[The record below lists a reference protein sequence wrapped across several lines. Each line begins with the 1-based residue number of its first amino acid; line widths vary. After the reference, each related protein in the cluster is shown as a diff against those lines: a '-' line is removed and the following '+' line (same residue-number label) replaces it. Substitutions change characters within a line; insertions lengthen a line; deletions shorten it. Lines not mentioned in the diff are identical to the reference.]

1 MSKTLKIFWT
11 ENAVQ
16 DLVAIK
22 DFISQDSLDRAEAWV
37 MELYSQGGSLSQFSS
52 RGRIVPEFGREDLRE
67 LLIESYRLVYRVKT
81 ERVEIVT
88 VFDGHRQL
96 KASNFKK

>member
-1 MSKTLKIFWT
+1 MLKTLKVFWT

-22 DFISQDSLDRAEAWV
+22 DFISQDSLDRAKAWAL
-37 MELYSQGGSLSQFSS
+37 ELYSQGESLSQFSS

-67 LLIESYRLVYRVKT
+67 LLIDSYRLVYRIKA

-96 KASNFKK
+96 KAGNLKK